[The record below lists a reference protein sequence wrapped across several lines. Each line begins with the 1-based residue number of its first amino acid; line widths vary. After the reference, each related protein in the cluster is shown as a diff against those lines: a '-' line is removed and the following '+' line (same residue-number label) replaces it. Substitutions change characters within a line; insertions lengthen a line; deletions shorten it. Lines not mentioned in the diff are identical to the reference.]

1 MNFLALAKL
10 GKALFLFVREMWL
23 RDRTFRQFV
32 HENLALIV
40 STSGFLVM
48 TVLFT
53 HVYFIVLDQ
62 EKKIYDHEERYARLR
77 EEYDY
82 EIPFLTEKMEWYRD
96 RYLELKAPPVKSTRS
111 PGPSRRSPQGT
122 AKKTEPTPKS
132 TAPVISDDDVFER
145 WNRLGE

>member
-10 GKALFLFVREMWL
+10 GKALLLFVREMWL

-40 STSGFLVM
+40 STGGFLIM

-62 EKKIYDHEERYARLR
+62 EKEMNDHEERYARLR
-77 EEYDY
+77 EEYDD
-82 EIPFLTEKMEWYRD
+82 EISFLIEKMEWYRD
-96 RYLELKAPPVKSTRS
+96 HYFELKAPPVETARNH
-111 PGPSRRSPQGT
+111 GPSRRSSQGP
-122 AKKTEPTPKS
+122 AKETEPTPKS
-132 TAPVISDDDVFER
+132 TAPVISDDDVVER

>member
-32 HENLALIV
+32 HENLALVV
-40 STSGFLVM
+40 STSGFLMM

-62 EKKIYDHEERYARLR
+62 EKEINEHEKKYTRLR

-96 RYLELKAPPVKSTRS
+96 RYLELKAPPVESARS
-111 PGPSRRSPQGT
+111 HGPSRRSSQGS
-122 AKKTEPTPKS
+122 AKETEPTPKS
-132 TAPVISDDDVFER
+132 TAPVISDDDVVER

>member
-10 GKALFLFVREMWL
+10 GKALFLFVKEMWL

-32 HENLALIV
+32 HENLALAV
-40 STSGFLVM
+40 STGGFFVM

-62 EKKIYDHEERYARLR
+62 EKEIHEHEKKYSRLR

-96 RYLELKAPPVKSTRS
+96 RYLELKAPPVESARGH
-111 PGPSRRSPQGT
+111 GPSRRSSQGP
-122 AKKTEPTPKS
+122 KKETEPTPKS
-132 TAPVISDDDVFER
+132 TAPVISDDDVVER